1 MMGKKERH
9 FAPLIHVS
17 VEELVPQDH
26 FYRHLEQTLDLSFV
40 REFVHE
46 TYAGGGRP
54 SIDPVVFFK
63 LQLVMFFE
71 GIRSERQL
79 MRHAADRLSVRWYIG
94 YDLNEPLPDHSSLTR
109 IRERYG
115 VEVFRHFFEQ
125 IVEQCQQEKLVWG
138 KELYLDSTQVNA
150 NADLD
155 SLTPRFAVEARAA
168 IQTHLAGLFA
178 EEDAQPEQQEV
189 PGDSADTRRVEATST
204 AVIACPVPPPLP
216 VVLSEAEQEELAT
229 QNAAR
234 HDWIA
239 EEGRQQR
246 EGHGL
251 YQRTADFKVSTT
263 DPDATP
269 MRLKGGGTHLGYH
282 THYVVDGGKAR
293 IILQVLVTP
302 SEVMDNQPMRDL
314 IFRTRFRWKLHPR
327 HVTGDTKYG
336 TIQNIKAL
344 EDAGIRAYV
353 PLPDWEH
360 MTPFYG
366 ASKFTYDAA
375 QDLYV
380 CPSGQSL
387 RPFHTEYL
395 AEKVEYRADAA
406 TCNACPLKAQCTPS
420 DHGRQLHRSF
430 HASYLERVK
439 GYHQTRAYQKA
450 MHKRKVW
457 VEPLFAEAK
466 DWHGLRRFRL
476 RLLWRVNCEALR
488 IAAGQNLKRLLKKRG
503 WGRRP
508 FPVEA
513 LCAFFLACCWWV
525 SRPWLGFVSVSSLIS
540 SSYIMNKREFILS
553 C

>member
-9 FAPLIHVS
+9 FAPLINVS
-17 VEELVPQDH
+17 VEQLVPQDH
-26 FYRHLEQTLDLSFV
+26 FYRHLDRTLDLSFV
-40 REFVHE
+40 RELVHE

-79 MRHAADRLSVRWYIG
+79 MRLAADRLSIRWFLG
-94 YDLNEPLPDHSSLTR
+94 YDLGEPLPDHSSLTR

-115 VEVFRHFFEQ
+115 VEVFRRFFDA

-138 KELYLDSTQVNA
+138 RELYIDSTQVNA

-168 IQTHLAGLFA
+168 IQAHLAALFT
-178 EEDAQPEQQEV
+178 EEVSQQE
-189 PGDSADTRRVEATST
+189 PQTGAPEEASSPTTEVTST
-204 AVIACPVPPPLP
+204 ETVTCTVPIPHPTL
-216 VVLSEAEQEELAT
+216 LSEAEQEELA
-229 QNAAR
+229 QDNAAR

-239 EEGRQQR
+239 KEGQQQR
-246 EGHGL
+246 EVHGL
-251 YQRTADFKVSTT
+251 YRRMSDFKVSTT

-327 HVTGDTKYG
+327 FATGDTKYG
-336 TIQNIKAL
+336 TIENIKAL

-353 PLPDWEH
+353 PLPDWEER
-360 MTPFYG
+360 YEVWS
-366 ASKFTYDAA
+366 ASHFRYEPQAD
-375 QDLYV
+375 QYR
-380 CPSGQSL
+380 CPQGQML
-387 RPFHTEYL
+387 QRVGGVNPDGRQL
-395 AEKVEYRADAA
+395 YRAPASI
-406 TCNACPLKAQCTPS
+406 CNACPVKVQCTTS
-420 DHGRQLHRSF
+420 TQGRRVYRHVGEE
-430 HASYLERVK
+430 YLERVRT
-439 GYHQTRAYQKA
+439 YQQTRAYQKA
-450 MHKRKVW
+450 LRKRQVW

-476 RLLWRVNCEALR
+476 RLLWRVNIEALR
-488 IAAGQNLKRLLKKRG
+488 IAAGQNLKRWWVFDTNLCSK
-503 WGRRP
+503 RP
-508 FPVEA
+508 F
-513 LCAFFLACCWWV
+513 
-525 SRPWLGFVSVSSLIS
+525 
-540 SSYIMNKREFILS
+540 
-553 C
+553 

>member
-9 FAPLIHVS
+9 FASLINVS
-17 VEELVPQDH
+17 VEQLVPQDH
-26 FYRHLEQTLDLSFV
+26 FYRHLERTLDLSFV

-46 TYAGGGRP
+46 SYACRGRP
-54 SIDPVVFFK
+54 SIDPIVFFK
-63 LQLVMFFE
+63 LHLIMFFE

-79 MRHAADRLSVRWYIG
+79 MRHAADRLSLRWYIG

-115 VEVFRHFFEQ
+115 VDIFRRFFDA
-125 IVEQCQQEKLVWG
+125 IVEQCRQEKLIWG
-138 KELYLDSTQVNA
+138 KELYVDSTQVNA

-155 SLTPRFAVEARAA
+155 SLTPRFAVEAREA
-168 IQTHLAGLFA
+168 IQTHLAALFSDEDTKPEPPQA
-178 EEDAQPEQQEV
+178 ETAIVAALP
-189 PGDSADTRRVEATST
+189 EATSAQVVT
-204 AVIACPVPPPLP
+204 CPLPTPLP
-216 VVLSEAEQEELAT
+216 VVLPEAEQEELSGE
-229 QNAAR
+229 NVAR

-239 EEGRQQR
+239 EQGRPQR
-246 EGHGL
+246 EVRGY
-251 YQRTADFKVSTT
+251 YQRTSDLRISTT

-282 THYVVDGGKAR
+282 VHYVVDGGKAR

-314 IFRTRFRWKLHPR
+314 IFRTHFRWKLRPR

-336 TIQNIKAL
+336 TIENIKAL

-353 PLPDWEH
+353 PLPDWEKR
-360 MTPFYG
+360 YEVWS
-366 ASKFTYDAA
+366 ASHFLYDPQAD
-375 QDLYV
+375 QYR
-380 CPSGQSL
+380 CPQGQML
-387 RPFHTEYL
+387 QRVGVVNPDGRQL
-395 AEKVEYRADAA
+395 YRASASI
-406 TCNACPLKAQCTPS
+406 CNACPVKGQCTTS
-420 DHGRQLHRSF
+420 TQGRRVYRHVGEE
-430 HASYLERVK
+430 YLERVRT
-439 GYHQTRAYQKA
+439 YQQTQAYQKA
-450 MHKRKVW
+450 MNKRQVW

-513 LCAFFLACCWWV
+513 LCASFLAVVGWFA
-525 SRPWLGFVSVSSLIS
+525 RPSL
-540 SSYIMNKREFILS
+540 R
-553 C
+553 

>member
-26 FYRHLEQTLDLSFV
+26 FYRHLERTLDLSFV
-40 REFVHE
+40 REFVKD

-71 GIRSERQL
+71 GIGSERQL
-79 MRHAADRLSVRWYIG
+79 MRQAADRLSVLWYLG

-115 VEVFRHFFEQ
+115 VAVFRRFFEA
-125 IVEQCQQEKLVWG
+125 IVEQCQQAGLVWG
-138 KELYLDSTQVNA
+138 RELYLDGTQVNA

-155 SLTPRFAVEARAA
+155 SLTPRFAVEAREAMQA
-168 IQTHLAGLFA
+168 HLAVLFSD
-178 EEDAQPEQQEV
+178 EDRQQEM
-189 PGDSADTRRVEATST
+189 AEST
-204 AVIACPVPPPLP
+204 AAVPTLEDPSEDITPSVPPPLP
-216 VVLSEAEQEELAT
+216 VALYEPEQEELTAENAT
-229 QNAAR
+229 R

-239 EEGRQQR
+239 EQGKPQR
-246 EGHGL
+246 DVHGL
-251 YQRTADFKVSTT
+251 YRRTADFRISTT

-302 SEVMDNQPMRDL
+302 SEVMDNQPMLDL
-314 IFRTRFRWKLHPR
+314 LWRVRFRWKLHPR
-327 HVTGDTKYG
+327 QVTGDTKYG
-336 TIQNIKAL
+336 TIENIKAI
-344 EDAGIRAYV
+344 EDQGIRAYV

-360 MTPFYG
+360 QRPYFG
-366 ASKFTYDAA
+366 PAQFTYDAEH
-375 QDLYV
+375 DRYS
-380 CPSGQSL
+380 CPNGQLLHLS
-387 RPFHTEYL
+387 RMEYTGQK
-395 AEKVEYRADAA
+395 AEYSADAA

-420 DHGRQLHRSF
+420 DQGRQVHRSF
-430 HASYLERVK
+430 HASYLERVRS
-439 GYHQTRAYQKA
+439 YHQTEAYQKA
-450 MHKRKVW
+450 MRKRKVW

-476 RLLWRVNCEALR
+476 RLLGRVNCEALR
-488 IAAGQNLKRLLKKRG
+488 IATGQNLKRLLKKRG

-508 FPVEA
+508 FPTEA
-513 LCAFFLACCWWV
+513 LCAFFLAAFRWFA
-525 SRPWLGFVSVSSLIS
+525 RPLLAEWSFP
-540 SSYIMNKREFILS
+540 

>member
-1 MMGKKERH
+1 MMGSKQRH
-9 FAPLIHVS
+9 FAPLINVS
-17 VEELVPQDH
+17 LEDLVPADH
-26 FYRHLEQTLDLSFV
+26 FYRHVERTLDLSFV
-40 REFVHE
+40 QE
-46 TYAGGGRP
+46 TYAGTGRP
-54 SIDPVVFFK
+54 FIDPVVFFK

-79 MRHAADRLSVRWYIG
+79 MRHAADRLSVLWYLG

-115 VEVFRHFFEQ
+115 VEVFRRFFEA

-138 KELYLDSTQVNA
+138 KELYIDSTQVNA

-155 SLTPRFAVEARAA
+155 SLTPRFAVETREAMQA
-168 IQTHLAGLFA
+168 HLAALFA
-178 EEDAQPEQQEV
+178 REDAEIEQQEA
-189 PGDSADTRRVEATST
+189 GAAGADTPETDVPT
-204 AVIACPVPPPLP
+204 PVAISPAPLPVP
-216 VVLSEAEQEELAT
+216 VVLSAAEQEELDT

-239 EEGRQQR
+239 QEGRQQR
-246 EGHGL
+246 EVHGL
-251 YQRTADFKVSTT
+251 YQRMADFKVSTT

-302 SEVMDNQPMRDL
+302 SEVMDNQPMLDL
-314 IFRTRFRWKLHPR
+314 IFRTRFRWRLRPR
-327 HVTGDTKYG
+327 FVTGDTKYG

-344 EDAGIRAYV
+344 EDAGMRAYV
-353 PLPDWEH
+353 PLPDWEERYEVWSASH
-360 MTPFYG
+360 FRYEPQTDQYRCPQGQMLQRVG
-366 ASKFTYDAA
+366 AVNPDRR
-375 QDLYV
+375 QL
-380 CPSGQSL
+380 
-387 RPFHTEYL
+387 
-395 AEKVEYRADAA
+395 YRAPASI
-406 TCNACPLKAQCTPS
+406 CNDCPVKVQCTTS
-420 DHGRQLHRSF
+420 TQGRRVYRHVGEE
-430 HASYLERVK
+430 YLERVRT
-439 GYHQTRAYQKA
+439 YQQTFAYQKA
-450 MHKRKVW
+450 LRKRQVW

-488 IAAGQNLKRLLKKRG
+488 IATGQNLKRLLKKRG

-513 LCAFFLACCWWV
+513 LCASFWGLLREVLVLILEKRWFLV
-525 SRPWLGFVSVSSLIS
+525 PIG
-540 SSYIMNKREFILS
+540 
-553 C
+553 